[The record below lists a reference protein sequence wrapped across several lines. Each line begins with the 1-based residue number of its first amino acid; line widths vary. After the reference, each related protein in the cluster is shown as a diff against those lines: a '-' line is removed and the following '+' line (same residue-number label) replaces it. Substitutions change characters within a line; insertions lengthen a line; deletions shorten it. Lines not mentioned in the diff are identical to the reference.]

1 MVSGCGH
8 QGLEYFHGA
17 VLRRAWP
24 PCAMSAGAQGS
35 GEPLVVPPG
44 SARSWVRGAVEQIS
58 AWAALADA
66 CAPLALA
73 TGPHMVGGAFQQ
85 RAHVWRQVNCD

>member
-44 SARSWVRGAVEQIS
+44 SARSGVRGAVEQIS
-58 AWAALADA
+58 AWGVRRAGVLAWADV
-66 CAPLALA
+66 L
-73 TGPHMVGGAFQQ
+73 VIY
-85 RAHVWRQVNCD
+85 